1 MDVLRTSASSPDLR
15 ELYRAS
21 TGGSSGGW
29 TADFTG
35 PVVSVLDGDTLEV
48 LHHDHAERLRL
59 NGIDGPEKSAQWPEP
74 LHTSDAG
81 YAHYLHGVGGLRPP
95 YRMR

>member
-48 LHHDHAERLRL
+48 LHNDHAERIRL
-59 NGIDGPEKSAQWPEP
+59 NGIDCPAKSVHWPEP
-74 LHTSDAG
+74 LQTSDAW
-81 YAHYLHGVGGLRPP
+81 
-95 YRMR
+95 

>member
-15 ELYRAS
+15 ELYCAS

-35 PVVSVLDGDTLEV
+35 PVVSVLDGDTIEV
-48 LHHDHAERLRL
+48 LHNHHTERIRL
-59 NGIDGPEKSAQWPEP
+59 NGIDCPEKPVHWPEP
-74 LHTSDAG
+74 LQTSDA
-81 YAHYLHGVGGLRPP
+81 
-95 YRMR
+95 

>member
-48 LHHDHAERLRL
+48 LHNDHAERIRL
-59 NGIDGPEKSAQWPEP
+59 NGIDGPEKSVHWPEP
-74 LHTSDAG
+74 LQTSDAG
-81 YAHYLHGVGGLRPP
+81 
-95 YRMR
+95 